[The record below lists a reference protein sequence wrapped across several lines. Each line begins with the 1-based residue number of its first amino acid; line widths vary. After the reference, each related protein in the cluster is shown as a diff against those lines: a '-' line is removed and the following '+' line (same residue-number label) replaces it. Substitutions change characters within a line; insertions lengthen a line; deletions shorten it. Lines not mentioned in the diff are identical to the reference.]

1 MGLHHMTKKDEATTR
16 ALMTLATDLADYQA
30 LGERIRIQFEAL
42 AKAHGV
48 KIPDPAVG

>member
-16 ALMTLATDLADYQA
+16 ALMALATDLADYQA
-30 LGERIRIQFEAL
+30 LGERVRLQFEAL

-48 KIPDPAVG
+48 KITELQIG